1 MAHLDK
7 NAQGIYSDDSGEG
20 GLSNS
25 FLGEMRDMTFAMP
38 PDPANTTLAGIV
50 EAEIIPRLLLV
61 NKARVFNA
69 TPNSVAKRETISAED
84 VEAFCEIVRSR
95 QIDEIDAFV
104 SSICARG
111 VDTDSV
117 MLNLLAPT
125 ARLLGRMWERDES
138 DFATV
143 TISLCRLQQA
153 LRKIAGQH
161 GQSTSP
167 VKPPHRILLATSP
180 GDQHN
185 FGLLIVDEF
194 LHRAGWDVC
203 SLPAATGAD
212 IERRVKREIFEIA
225 GLSLSQEALLPDLET
240 LIANI
245 RRSSL
250 NSNIAVMVGG
260 CVFAER
266 PDLVA
271 KVGADALALDG
282 RDAVV
287 QAEKLVVALQ
297 DSTGLKA
304 NEKAI

>member
-1 MAHLDK
+1 MAHLGK
-7 NAQGIYSDDSGEG
+7 NTQGNSSDDSGEG

-25 FLGEMRDMTFAMP
+25 FLGQMREMSFAMP
-38 PDPANTTLAGIV
+38 PDSSNSTLAGIV

-69 TPNSVAKRETISAED
+69 PNPGNSLAKREAISAED
-84 VEAFCEIVRSR
+84 VDVFCEIVRSR
-95 QIDEIDAFV
+95 QIDDIDAFV

-117 MLNLLAPT
+117 MLHLLAPT
-125 ARLLGRMWERDES
+125 ARLLGRMWERDET

-143 TISLCRLQQA
+143 TISLCRLQQS

-167 VKPPHRILLATSP
+167 VKRPHRALLASAP

-194 LHRAGWDVC
+194 MHRAGWDVC
-203 SLPAATGAD
+203 SMPAASAAE
-212 IERRVKREIFEIA
+212 IERRVKREAFEIA
-225 GLSLSQEALLPDLET
+225 GLSLSQEALLSDVES
-240 LIANI
+240 LIANV
-245 RRSSL
+245 RRVSL
-250 NSNIAVMVGG
+250 NPNIAVMVGG
-260 CVFAER
+260 CVFSER

-271 KVGADALALDG
+271 KVGADALARDG

-287 QAEKLVVALQ
+287 QAGKLVAVMQ
-297 DSTGLKA
+297 SSTG
-304 NEKAI
+304 KAI

>member
-1 MAHLDK
+1 MAHLGK
-7 NAQGIYSDDSGEG
+7 NTQGISSEDSGEG

-25 FLGEMRDMTFAMP
+25 FLGQMRDMSFAIP
-38 PDPANTTLAGIV
+38 PDPANATLAGIV

-61 NKARVFNA
+61 NKARIFNVSPGSA
-69 TPNSVAKRETISAED
+69 AARREAISPED

-95 QIDEIDAFV
+95 QIDDIDAFV
-104 SSICARG
+104 SSMCARG

-117 MLNLLAPT
+117 MLSLLAPT
-125 ARLLGRMWERDES
+125 ARLLGRMWERDET

-161 GQSTSP
+161 GQSASP
-167 VKPPHRILLATSP
+167 VKRPHRILLATSP

-203 SLPAATGAD
+203 SMPAATAGE
-212 IERRVKREIFEIA
+212 IERRVKREAFEIA
-225 GLSLSQEALLPDLET
+225 GLSLSQEALLPDIES
-240 LIANI
+240 LISNI
-245 RRSSL
+245 RRDSL
-250 NSNIAVMVGG
+250 NKDIAVMVGG

-271 KVGADALALDG
+271 RVGADALAVDG
-282 RDAVV
+282 RDAVT
-287 QAEKLVVALQ
+287 QAGKLVAAVRKT
-297 DSTGLKA
+297 S
-304 NEKAI
+304 EKAI

>member
-7 NAQGIYSDDSGEG
+7 NTQGMCSEDSGEG

-25 FLGEMRDMTFAMP
+25 FLGQMREISFAMP
-38 PDPANTTLAGIV
+38 PDPANATLAGIV

-61 NKARVFNA
+61 NKGRVFSSSH
-69 TPNSVAKRETISAED
+69 NSAAKRETISPED
-84 VEAFCEIVRSR
+84 VEVFCEIVRSR
-95 QIDEIDAFV
+95 QIDEIDSFV

-161 GQSTSP
+161 GQTSSAM
-167 VKPPHRILLATSP
+167 KRPHRILLATSP

-212 IERRVKREIFEIA
+212 IERRVKREAFEIA
-225 GLSLSQEALLPDLET
+225 GLSLSQEALLPDIES

-245 RRSSL
+245 RRGSL
-250 NSNIAVMVGG
+250 NKDISIMVGG

-282 RDAVV
+282 RDAVT
-287 QAEKLVVALQ
+287 QAEKLVAALQ
-297 DSTGLKA
+297 NSTGQKTT
-304 NEKAI
+304 EKAI

>member
-1 MAHLDK
+1 MAHLGK
-7 NAQGIYSDDSGEG
+7 NTQGMSSEDSGEG

-25 FLGEMRDMTFAMP
+25 FLGEMRDMSFAMP
-38 PDPANTTLAGIV
+38 PDPANATLAGIV

-69 TPNSVAKRETISAED
+69 PPNSAAKRETISAED
-84 VEAFCEIVRSR
+84 VEVFCEIVRSR
-95 QIDEIDAFV
+95 QINEIDAFV

-111 VDTDSV
+111 VDADSV

-153 LRKIAGQH
+153 LRKISSQH
-161 GQSTSP
+161 GQSASP
-167 VKPPHRILLATSP
+167 VTRPHRILLASAP

-203 SLPAATGAD
+203 SLPAATGGD
-212 IERRVKREIFEIA
+212 IERRVKREAFEIA
-225 GLSLSQEALLPDLET
+225 GLSLSQEALLPDVES

-245 RRSSL
+245 RRGSL
-250 NSNIAVMVGG
+250 NKDIAIMVGG

-282 RDAVV
+282 RDAVT
-287 QAEKLVVALQ
+287 QAGKLVAAVQ
-297 DSTGLKA
+297 KSSEQKS